1 MAKGITPDK
10 TSSVSEIKPQRKKLK
25 NINLSKNKKIIAVL
39 GIGLTIII
47 ALIFLIK
54 GFFVAAIVN
63 GEPVGRITII
73 KELEKQSG
81 KATLE
86 NLITKKLILQE
97 AKRRGISVTEAE
109 TDSEIKKI
117 EESLKSQNTTLD
129 QALEL
134 QGMTRGQLVDE
145 IKIQLSIQKII
156 GKDIKVS
163 DKEIDDFISQNKDQ
177 FPEGT
182 TEAQMKK
189 EAKLSLEQQLIQEK
203 TQAFIEELKKNAKIQ
218 YFVEY

>member
-97 AKRRGISVTEAE
+97 AKKRGISVTEAE
-109 TDSEIKKI
+109 IDSEIKKI

>member
-81 KATLE
+81 K
-86 NLITKKLILQE
+86 LILQE
-97 AKRRGISVTEAE
+97 AKKRGISVTEAE
-109 TDSEIKKI
+109 IDSEIKKI